1 VAKELSG
8 LDMRG
13 FNPDNVWMVQ
23 DGSKNPPFSGKPY
36 QQLAKF
42 PNKQSHIHGLYQVD
56 SALAS
61 KRHWSAIGVDWSC
74 HLDNN
79 AIQSP

>member
-1 VAKELSG
+1 VAEEMSG

-23 DGSKNPPFSGKPY
+23 DGSKNPPFSGKPC

-42 PNKQSHIHGLYQVD
+42 PNKQSHTYTGCIKWK

-61 KRHWSAIGVDWSC
+61 TAFECYWR
-74 HLDNN
+74 
-79 AIQSP
+79 